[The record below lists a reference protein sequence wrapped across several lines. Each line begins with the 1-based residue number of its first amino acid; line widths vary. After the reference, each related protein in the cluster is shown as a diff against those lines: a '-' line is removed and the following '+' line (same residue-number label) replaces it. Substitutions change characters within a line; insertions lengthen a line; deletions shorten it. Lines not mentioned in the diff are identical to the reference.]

1 MMQKIKN
8 AGQKLHGVFHKF
20 SQSKATLWIRLGFLL
35 AVGIYLYLEI
45 TKIGWAEVLAALP
58 ANPAFYLVFVLI
70 YLALPLFEVVIYQR
84 LWKRPLWRYTP
95 FFLRKQVYN
104 AALIGYPGEAVF
116 CFWAQ
121 NKLGL
126 PSRTA
131 LMAIKDNNI
140 LSAMASNSATILLV
154 LAFIGTGQISW
165 LNTSG
170 NSTGLYIGFGV
181 GFTLL
186 SSMAVYYFR
195 KKLIAMPGKD
205 AVFVLSIHVFRV
217 FAVMLLQALQWS
229 IVIPNAP
236 FTVWLAFLTAQ
247 FLLTRIPFLPNKD
260 LMFLG
265 LSLSLGGM
273 IDAPSAVV
281 AGMFLAS
288 GALMQAANLVVFLAT
303 SLTDNVTKAVKPEET
318 VA

>member
-8 AGQKLHGVFHKF
+8 TGVKLHGLFHIF
-20 SQSKATLWIRLGFLL
+20 SQSKATLWLRLGFLL
-35 AVGIYLYLEI
+35 AVGVYLYLKI
-45 TKIGWAEVLAALP
+45 SKIGWAEVITALP
-58 ANPAFYLVFVLI
+58 GNPAFYLVFVLI

-84 LWKRPLWRYTP
+84 LWKRPLWHYAP

-104 AALIGYPGEAVF
+104 AALIGYSGEAVF

-121 NKLGL
+121 SKLGL
-126 PSRTA
+126 TTRSA

-170 NSTGLYIGFGV
+170 NSFGLYIGFGL
-181 GFTLL
+181 GFTLM
-186 SSMAVYYFR
+186 SSMAVYCFR
-195 KKLIAMPGKD
+195 KKLIAMPGRD
-205 AVFVLSIHVFRV
+205 AVIVLAIHVFRV

-229 IVIPNAP
+229 IVIPQAP
-236 FTVWLAFLTAQ
+236 FSVWLAFLTAQ
-247 FLLTRIPFLPNKD
+247 FLMTRIPFLPNKD
-260 LMFLG
+260 LLFLG
-265 LSLSLGGM
+265 LSLSLAGM
-273 IDAPSAVV
+273 VDAPSAVV

-288 GALMQAANLVVFLAT
+288 GALTQASNLVVFLVT
-303 SLTDNVTKAVKPEET
+303 SLTETVSSEVKPGESI
-318 VA
+318 A